1 MNPFMQKAG
10 INPMQMMLQRAASDP
25 RIQNNP
31 QMQEI
36 LRVLQSGDQ
45 KAGEQLARNYI
56 QSLGMDQE
64 TATKQ
69 SQEFLQQ
76 NFNF

>member
-10 INPMQMMLQRAASDP
+10 INPMQMMLQRAMSDP

-36 LRVLQSGDQ
+36 VKVLQSGDQ
-45 KAGEQLARNYI
+45 VAGETLARNYI

-64 TATKQ
+64 TATQ
-69 SQEFLQQ
+69 QAQGFLQQ
-76 NFNF
+76 NFRF

>member
-10 INPMQMMLQRAASDP
+10 INPMEMMLQRAMSDP

-36 LRVLQSGDQ
+36 VRVLQSGDQ
-45 KAGEQLARNYI
+45 QAGEALAKNYI
-56 QSLGMDQE
+56 QSLGMDQQ
-64 TATKQ
+64 TATQQ
-69 SQEFLQQ
+69 SHAFLQQ
-76 NFNF
+76 NFRF